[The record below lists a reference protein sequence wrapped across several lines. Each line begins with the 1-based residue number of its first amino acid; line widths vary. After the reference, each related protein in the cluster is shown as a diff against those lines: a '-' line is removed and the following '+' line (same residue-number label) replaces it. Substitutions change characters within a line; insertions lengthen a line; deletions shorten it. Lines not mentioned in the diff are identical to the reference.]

1 MAIHL
6 AVYHSQAGEEVRLA
20 VVAVDHLVTGFVCRK
35 VLVADVQVG
44 VAWGQVCCRS
54 DAHLPVVTVIVR
66 CEKLECQVDI
76 PDSEADSLDMGLA
89 VVVVVVVAAVVV
101 VVDRTSVIVC
111 CLVSWQV

>member
-6 AVYHSQAGEEVRLA
+6 AACHSQVGEEVLLA
-20 VVAVDHLVTGFVCRK
+20 VVVAGHQVTGFVCRK
-35 VLVADVQVG
+35 ELVVDAQVG

-54 DAHLPVVTVIVR
+54 DAHLPVVTVVVR
-66 CEKLECQVDI
+66 CEELECQVDN
-76 PDSEADSLDMGLA
+76 PDSEADSLDMGL
-89 VVVVVVVAAVVV
+89 VVVAAAAAAV

>member
-1 MAIHL
+1 M
-6 AVYHSQAGEEVRLA
+6 
-20 VVAVDHLVTGFVCRK
+20 VAVDHLVIGFVCRK

-54 DAHLPVVTVIVR
+54 DAHLPVVTVVVR
-66 CEKLECQVDI
+66 CEKPEYQVDI
-76 PDSEADSLDMGLA
+76 PESEADSPDMGL
-89 VVVVVVVAAVVV
+89 VVVVAVAAAVVV